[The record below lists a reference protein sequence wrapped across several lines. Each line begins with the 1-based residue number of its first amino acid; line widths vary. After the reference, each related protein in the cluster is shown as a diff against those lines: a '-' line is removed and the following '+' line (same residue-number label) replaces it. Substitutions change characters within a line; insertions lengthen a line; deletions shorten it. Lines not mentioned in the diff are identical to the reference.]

1 MSDIFEE
8 VKRTPIPFR
17 KKATLVML
25 ALVILCSGFGLGA
38 SLTFNQLKDRLR
50 PPTPMPPFVMDH
62 LERVT
67 KEYSLTP
74 EQKEKV
80 KPILETYHES
90 FRQMF
95 SDSMQKMAAARD
107 GLVAAMKQVLTTEQY
122 DKWFK
127 DLQEREKRHW
137 QRRPPDRRGDRG
149 DRGSRRGRERGGPG
163 MPSSRELDLGSASDG
178 NRPPRWRRDQS
189 NEVPATEPAPGSLSS
204 AESKT
209 E

>member
-1 MSDIFEE
+1 MSDLLEE

-17 KKATLVML
+17 KKLALVML
-25 ALVILCSGFGLGA
+25 GLVILCSGFGIGA

-80 KPILETYHES
+80 KPILEAYHES
-90 FRQMF
+90 FRLMF

-122 DKWFK
+122 DKWFT
-127 DLQEREKRHW
+127 DLQEQEKRHW
-137 QRRPPDRRGDRG
+137 QRRPFDRRGERG
-149 DRGSRRGRERGGPG
+149 DRGSRRGRERGGPPPEG
-163 MPSSRELDLGSASDG
+163 RDPERPPGFD
-178 NRPPRWRRDQS
+178 RPPRRPPDGRDQTGDMS
-189 NEVPATEPAPGSLSS
+189 VPPPMEGPVPVQGTE
-204 AESKT
+204 
-209 E
+209 